1 MPGSFLDLRK
11 MEEAKRVERN
21 GASESNSGLEGI
33 YLIFEEL
40 LGTNFEYVP
49 RKVPFYVEMSP
60 LIEFF

>member
-1 MPGSFLDLRK
+1 

-21 GASESNSGLEGI
+21 GASESNSGLGSM

-49 RKVPFYVEMSP
+49 RKFPFYVEMSP